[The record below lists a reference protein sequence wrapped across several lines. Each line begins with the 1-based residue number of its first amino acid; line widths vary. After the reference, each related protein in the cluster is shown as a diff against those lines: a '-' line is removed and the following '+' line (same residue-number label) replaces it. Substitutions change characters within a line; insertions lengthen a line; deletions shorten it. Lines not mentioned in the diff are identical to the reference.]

1 MPFIRGA
8 CITKNQRS
16 RMRARKTYG
25 FKEDTRRHTLCKI
38 AIPQNSR
45 ASGGMRERPHN
56 SLLPFGLDREHSNRI
71 HRDID
76 HWLTQGFAMH

>member
-1 MPFIRGA
+1 LRRIPTLGDYFR
-8 CITKNQRS
+8 
-16 RMRARKTYG
+16 
-25 FKEDTRRHTLCKI
+25 FDTRRHALCKI

-56 SLLPFGLDREHSNRI
+56 RLLPFGLDRDYSNRI

-76 HWLTQGFAMH
+76 RWLTQGFAMH